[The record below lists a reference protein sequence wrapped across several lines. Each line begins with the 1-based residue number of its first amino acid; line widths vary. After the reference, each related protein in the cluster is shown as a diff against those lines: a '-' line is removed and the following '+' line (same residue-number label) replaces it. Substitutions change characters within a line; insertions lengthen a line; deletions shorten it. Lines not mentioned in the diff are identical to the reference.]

1 MEATNIANLYIGI
14 NRGQHPS
21 QILFGSSTNSTDME
35 LRINLAQN
43 LNDVDRQ
50 TLLQAIQEAM
60 TNPQS
65 YPAFG
70 GFGDDNK

>member
-1 MEATNIANLYIGI
+1 
-14 NRGQHPS
+14 
-21 QILFGSSTNSTDME
+21 ME